1 MPPKLDL
8 SAFGGSDSE
17 DEGFPPKKQ
26 LELNALK
33 SKTFSHG
40 ITKKTKKDLE
50 REAEEKKKK
59 EEEEALRLVNEEY
72 EQAFEGPG
80 ALNAPRGGTRAPTRR
95 PMGPGGGFVKAG
107 GAPMDMPY
115 QPPRGPSNDHYH
127 NDNSSY
133 QPSRG
138 PSSSGGYQ
146 GYQRSYPPP
155 PQRKPSPPPPA
166 NIGPR
171 KGKRA
176 MDSFLE
182 EIKNN
187 QNAREERLG
196 HLAKQEGSS
205 VSALAAWESEKGSH
219 IVGNQETTNLF
230 ISNLPSNIH
239 EESLG
244 LFFAKLGPVGAVKI
258 MWPRGD
264 EDSSIGASMTI
275 TRRSKPGLSGFVS
288 YMKRKDAERAV
299 REYDGLDW
307 GGSILRVGWSKPVP
321 LPLRPIYDLGSGR
334 EDRGKR
340 GRSNSPPKH
349 RDSRDRDYEDSKRG
363 GGGRGRSRSRERIKR
378 DRSRSRSRSYSPPR
392 SSKYNKKPTTR
403 SRSYSSS
410 SSRSPSPPPR
420 NKGHRRSYSSY
431 SSDSYTRSP
440 SPPPR
445 KSTAKGKWINEIP
458 IEKQNFIKTVA
469 GRVKDHGRGFEDLL
483 KKKEKENPK
492 FAFLFNEDLPEY
504 HLYQLSI
511 DSRYRIPT
519 PPPDDFADEGYAS
532 LYSSDSAE
540 DSEKERVI
548 RGKLG
553 KLARKRF
560 EAMLRAMSGKRAE
573 IARGM
578 EFALK
583 KAEAADEVAEIVCRS
598 VRLDATPVPRKMAR
612 LHLISDILHNSASS
626 LPNVWKYRQAFES
639 RLPPVFSHLSTVYQ
653 SLLAYSGKISAD
665 VFKGQVVA
673 VLEIWERWI
682 VFNSETAEYLRGL
695 LDGTKSLIIPKD
707 PKAIKEEKEKEELLQ
722 AQKQNEEEE
731 KANKFQTSGFKSSF
745 KPISA
750 TAPSA
755 TASAAKEDLDGEEM
769 EMDDDDLDGEAMD
782 EDLDGEAM

>member
-1 MPPKLDL
+1 MPPRIDL
-8 SAFGGSDSE
+8 SAFGGSD
-17 DEGFPPKKQ
+17 DEGEDFPPKKQ

-50 REAEEKKKK
+50 REAEEKKRK
-59 EEEEALRLVNEEY
+59 EEEEALRLVNAEY
-72 EQAFEGPG
+72 EEAFEGPS
-80 ALNAPRGGTRAPTRR
+80 AFNAPRGGVAAPNRR
-95 PMGPGGGFVKAG
+95 PMGPGGGFVRAG
-107 GAPMDMPY
+107 GAPMDIPRPAPY
-115 QPPRGPSNDHYH
+115 QPPRGPS
-127 NDNSSY
+127 SM
-133 QPSRG
+133 
-138 PSSSGGYQ
+138 GYGTPRQ
-146 GYQRSYPPP
+146 YPPP
-155 PQRKPSPPPPA
+155 PMTAPSAPPPSSA
-166 NIGPR
+166 PR
-171 KGKRA
+171 GKGKRA
-176 MDSFLE
+176 MDSFLQ
-182 EIKNN
+182 EIKHN

-205 VSALAAWESEKGSH
+205 VSALAGLYSRNCNNPKH
-219 IVGNQETTNLF
+219 DTTNLF
-230 ISNLPSNIH
+230 ISNLPSNIN

-264 EDSSIGASMTI
+264 EDSSIGAGMTI
-275 TRRSKPGLSGFVS
+275 SRRSKPGLSGFVS
-288 YMKRKDAERAV
+288 YMKRSAAERAV

-307 GGSILRVGWSKPVP
+307 GGSVLRVGWSKPVP

-334 EDRGKR
+334 ESRER
-340 GRSNSPPKH
+340 GRSASPKH
-349 RDSRDRDYEDSKRG
+349 RNSHRDDKRDYDDRRGRDGDRDK
-363 GGGRGRSRSRERIKR
+363 GRSRSRSHSPQKSKKR
-378 DRSRSRSRSYSPPR
+378 SKRSP
-392 SSKYNKKPTTR
+392 
-403 SRSYSSS
+403 SYSSS
-410 SSRSPSPPPR
+410 SSRSPSPAR
-420 NKGHRRSYSSY
+420 RKSRRRSYSSY
-431 SSDSYTRSP
+431 SSNSYDSRSP
-440 SPPPR
+440 SPRPR
-445 KSTAKGKWINEIP
+445 KVSAKDKWLDGVPE
-458 IEKQNFIKTVA
+458 EQRKFIKTVA

-483 KKKEKENPK
+483 RKKEKENPK

-532 LYSSDSAE
+532 MYSSDSAE
-540 DSEKERVI
+540 DSEKERVV

-553 KLARKRF
+553 RLARKRF
-560 EAMLRAMSGKRAE
+560 EAMLRVMSGKRAE

-583 KAEAADEVAEIVCRS
+583 KAEAADEVAEIVCQS

-639 RLPPVFSHLSTVYQ
+639 RLPPVFAHLSTVYQ

-665 VFKGQVVA
+665 VFRGQVFN

-695 LDGTKSLIIPKD
+695 LDGTKSLTLPKD
-707 PKAIKEEKEKEELLQ
+707 AKTMKEDR
-722 AQKQNEEEE
+722 QKEEEE
-731 KANKFQTSGFKSSF
+731 AALKQKTEEKDHADGKFKASGFKSSF
-745 KPISA
+745 KPITA
-750 TAPSA
+750 TTTTEQTTDS
-755 TASAAKEDLDGEEM
+755 KVVDDEDVDGEAM
-769 EMDDDDLDGEAMD
+769 DDLDGEAMD

>member
-1 MPPKLDL
+1 MPPKFDM

-17 DEGFPPKKQ
+17 DESFPPKRQ

-50 REAEEKKKK
+50 REAEEKKRK
-59 EEEEALRLVNEEY
+59 EEEEALRLVNAEY
-72 EQAFEGPG
+72 EEAFEGPSSY
-80 ALNAPRGGTRAPTRR
+80 NAPLGGTKQPSRR
-95 PMGPGGGFVKAG
+95 PIGPGGGFVKAG

-115 QPPRGPSNDHYH
+115 QPPRGPSAM
-127 NDNSSY
+127 
-133 QPSRG
+133 
-138 PSSSGGYQ
+138 GY
-146 GYQRSYPPP
+146 GRPRPP
-155 PQRKPSPPPPA
+155 PQMKAPSPPPTSGSST
-166 NIGPR
+166 GPMR
-171 KGKRA
+171 KGKRV

-187 QNAREERLG
+187 QIAQERRLG
-196 HLAKQEGSS
+196 QQAKQAGSS
-205 VSALAAWESEKGSH
+205 VAALAAWESEKGSH

-230 ISNLPSNIH
+230 ISNLPSNIT

-244 LFFAKLGPVGAVKI
+244 MFFAKLGPIGTVKI

-264 EDSSIGASMTI
+264 EDTSVGASMTI

-307 GGSILRVGWSKPVP
+307 GGSVLRVGWSKPVP
-321 LPLRPIYDLGSGR
+321 MPLRPIYDLGSGR
-334 EDRGKR
+334 ESREKR
-340 GRSNSPPKH
+340 GRSASPTRH
-349 RDSRDRDYEDSKRG
+349 RDSDRHKDDKRG
-363 GGGRGRSRSRERIKR
+363 YDDRRKGGRSKS
-378 DRSRSRSRSYSPPR
+378 RSRSRSRSYSPPK
-392 SSKYNKKPTTR
+392 SSKYASSRKR
-403 SRSYSSS
+403 SAESRSYSSS

-420 NKGHRRSYSSY
+420 RHNKSRRSPYSSY
-431 SSDSYTRSP
+431 SSDSYSRSP
-440 SPPPR
+440 SPRPR
-445 KSTAKGKWINEIP
+445 KPSAKDKWLSGISEDQ
-458 IEKQNFIKTVA
+458 KKFIKTVA
-469 GRVKDHGRGFEDLL
+469 GRVKDNGRGFEELL
-483 KKKEKENPK
+483 RKKEKENPK
-492 FAFLFNEDLPEY
+492 FAFLVNEDLPEY
-504 HLYQLSI
+504 HFYQLSV

-540 DSEKERVI
+540 ESEKERVV

-573 IARGM
+573 IARAM

-583 KAEAADEVAEIVCRS
+583 KAEAADEVAEIVCQS
-598 VRLDATPVPRKMAR
+598 VKLDATPVPRKMAR

-665 VFKGQVVA
+665 VFRGQVAA

-695 LDGTKSLIIPKD
+695 LDGTKTLAAPKD
-707 PKAIKEEKEKEELLQ
+707 AKAIQEEKEKQ
-722 AQKQNEEEE
+722 ARAEE
-731 KANKFQTSGFKSSF
+731 KKTEEQEDSGRFKTSGFKSSF

-750 TAPSA
+750 TPILP
-755 TASAAKEDLDGEEM
+755 AKNG
-769 EMDDDDLDGEAMD
+769 DDLDGEAM
-782 EDLDGEAM
+782 EDVDDGEAM

>member
-1 MPPKLDL
+1 MPPRLDL
-8 SAFGGSDSE
+8 SAFGGSDDEE
-17 DEGFPPKKQ
+17 DDGFPPKRQ

-50 REAEEKKKK
+50 REAEDKKRK
-59 EEEEALRLVNEEY
+59 EEEEALRLVNAEY
-72 EQAFEGPG
+72 EEAFEGPS
-80 ALNAPRGGTRAPTRR
+80 AFNAPRGGVAAPNRR

-107 GAPMDMPY
+107 GAPMDIPKAPY
-115 QPPRGPSNDHYH
+115 QPPRGPS
-127 NDNSSY
+127 SMSY
-133 QPSRG
+133 GASRHHPPSRM
-138 PSSSGGYQ
+138 
-146 GYQRSYPPP
+146 RA
-155 PQRKPSPPPPA
+155 PSPPPPSSA
-166 NIGPR
+166 PR
-171 KGKRA
+171 GKGKRA

-230 ISNLPSNIH
+230 ISNLPSNIT

-244 LFFAKLGPVGAVKI
+244 MFFAKLGPVGAVKI

-264 EDSSIGASMTI
+264 EDSSIGAGMTI
-275 TRRSKPGLSGFVS
+275 SRRVKPGLSGFVS
-288 YMKRKDAERAV
+288 YMKRPAAERAV

-334 EDRGKR
+334 ESRDRARSASPKHRSSHRDDRKVYDDRRDRDRDRDRDR
-340 GRSNSPPKH
+340 GRSK
-349 RDSRDRDYEDSKRG
+349 
-363 GGGRGRSRSRERIKR
+363 
-378 DRSRSRSRSYSPPR
+378 SRSYSPPTSKKR
-392 SSKYNKKPTTR
+392 SKR
-403 SRSYSSS
+403 SPSYSSR
-410 SSRSPSPPPR
+410 SSRSPSPVRRKPR
-420 NKGHRRSYSSY
+420 RKSYSSH
-431 SSDSYTRSP
+431 SSDSYDSRSP
-440 SPPPR
+440 SPRLR
-445 KSTAKGKWINEIP
+445 KVSAKDKWLESVP
-458 IEKQNFIKTVA
+458 EEHRKFIKTVA
-469 GRVKDHGRGFEDLL
+469 GRVKDHGRGFEELL
-483 KKKEKENPK
+483 RKKERENPK

-504 HLYQLSI
+504 HLYQSSI

-532 LYSSDSAE
+532 MYSSDSAE
-540 DSEKERVI
+540 DSERERVV

-560 EAMLRAMSGKRAE
+560 EAMLRVMSGKRAE

-578 EFALK
+578 GFALK

-639 RLPPVFSHLSTVYQ
+639 RLPPVFAHLSTVYQ

-665 VFKGQVVA
+665 VFRGQVFN

-695 LDGTKSLIIPKD
+695 LDGTKSLITPGD
-707 PKAIKEEKEKEELLQ
+707 PKMTKA
-722 AQKQNEEEE
+722 KQQEREEEAE
-731 KANKFQTSGFKSSF
+731 KKKKQEEEDKKDGKFQTSGFKSSF
-745 KPISA
+745 KPINA
-750 TAPSA
+750 VPV
-755 TASAAKEDLDGEEM
+755 SAAPVDGQDLDGEVMGNDDDVDGEAM
-769 EMDDDDLDGEAMD
+769 EMDDLDGEAMD

>member
-1 MPPKLDL
+1 MPPRLDL

-17 DEGFPPKKQ
+17 DESFPPKRQ

-59 EEEEALRLVNEEY
+59 EEEEALRLVNAEY
-72 EQAFEGPG
+72 EEAFEGPSSY
-80 ALNAPRGGTRAPTRR
+80 NAPLGGTRQPGRR

-115 QPPRGPSNDHYH
+115 QPPRGPAGF
-127 NDNSSY
+127 DNGINQMPPQQ
-133 QPSRG
+133 QPQYTQQQQFQPPRG
-138 PSSSGGYQ
+138 PSAMGY
-146 GYQRSYPPP
+146 GRPRPP
-155 PQRKPSPPPPA
+155 PQMKAPSPPPSSSA
-166 NIGPR
+166 GPMR

-230 ISNLPSNIH
+230 ISNLPSNIS

-244 LFFAKLGPVGAVKI
+244 LFFAKLGPIGTVKI

-264 EDSSIGASMTI
+264 EDTSVGASMTI
-275 TRRSKPGLSGFVS
+275 SRRSKAGLSGFVS

-299 REYDGLDW
+299 REYDGLEW
-307 GGSILRVGWSKPVP
+307 GGCVLRVGWSKPVP
-321 LPLRPIYDLGSGR
+321 MPLRPIYGELIR
-334 EDRGKR
+334 EKR
-340 GRSNSPPKH
+340 GRSASPVKH
-349 RDSRDRDYEDSKRG
+349 RDSDRHRDDKRDHDDTRKK
-363 GGGRGRSRSRERIKR
+363 GRGRS
-378 DRSRSRSRSYSPPR
+378 RSRSRSRSYSPKPK
-392 SSKYNKKPTTR
+392 SSKSKNRSAR

-420 NKGHRRSYSSY
+420 KNKSRRSSYSSY
-431 SSDSYTRSP
+431 SSDSLSRSP
-440 SPPPR
+440 SPRPR
-445 KSTAKGKWINEIP
+445 KPSAKDKWLSGISE
-458 IEKQNFIKTVA
+458 EQKKFIKTVA
-469 GRVKDHGRGFEDLL
+469 NRVKDVGRGFEDLL
-483 KKKEKENPK
+483 RKKEKENPK
-492 FAFLFNEDLPEY
+492 FAFLVNEDLPEY
-504 HLYQLSI
+504 HFYQLSV
-511 DSRYRIPT
+511 DPRYRIPT

-532 LYSSDSAE
+532 MYSSDSAE
-540 DSEKERVI
+540 DSEKERVV

-560 EAMLRAMSGKRAE
+560 EAMLRVMSGKRAE

-583 KAEAADEVAEIVCRS
+583 KAEAADEVAEIVCQS

-695 LDGTKSLIIPKD
+695 LDGTKTLALPKD
-707 PKAIKEEKEKEELLQ
+707 AKTKQEEKEEQIIAE
-722 AQKQNEEEE
+722 QKKNEQEDSG
-731 KANKFQTSGFKSSF
+731 KFKSSGFKSSF

-750 TAPSA
+750 SAPPPQA
-755 TASAAKEDLDGEEM
+755 TGGGDDLDGEAM
-769 EMDDDDLDGEAMD
+769 EDDDLDGEAMD